1 MEKFNDFLVLLDANL
16 SGSWW
21 FPALLIGTGIFF
33 TIYLGLPQFRYFK
46 SALKIV
52 SGKTKSSD
60 SEGETTGFQALTT
73 AMSGA
78 VGTGNIGGVALAI
91 WTGGPAAIFWMW
103 ITAIFGMTTKF
114 VEVTLGHKYRTK
126 LSDGSISGGPM
137 YYIEQGLNMKWVA
150 ILFAFLMM
158 ITAIGS
164 GNMPQINN
172 IALVMN
178 TEFSVPKLFTGLFL
192 GGLLWIIIIGGI
204 KRIASVA
211 SKIIPIMGLIY
222 FGGALI
228 ILIENYQNVIPS
240 FQAIFAQVFT
250 GSAAVGGF
258 LGASFA
264 MSLKYGVARGLYS
277 NEAGQGSSP
286 IAHASSKNKSIDQG
300 VVSILEPFI
309 DTIVVCSVTAL
320 VILSS
325 GVWTQKF
332 DTQFSKTDMVVL
344 DGIYSDDK
352 NDDGNYV
359 FPEDINELTNYV
371 QGIESN
377 IRNYSG
383 TLNVKEGK
391 IVEKNITIIH
401 LRSIAEDVVF
411 HTPETSDD
419 DETKLS
425 GHLIIKNGKVDKA
438 ISYTYDS
445 KNKSFR
451 TLDPQSGVKDA
462 ESGKIMYEL
471 ILNNGLL
478 LDQLIKEVE
487 SKISLEENNPERDAS
502 ILRML
507 LAEKDELLEKRET
520 NLDKEKSFIFNEI
533 VEGRSLVSSAELTAK
548 AFSNGIMG
556 EYGGKLV
563 AIALLL
569 FAFSTAITWC
579 YYGDRSTAYIFG
591 EKGVVWYRNFYVLCF
606 ILAAVIDTTVVWN
619 IAYVVVALVSIPN
632 LIAMFVLRKEMKLLS
647 DDFKVK

>member
-1 MEKFNDFLVLLDANL
+1 MEQFNNFLILLDSNL

-33 TIYLGLPQFRYFK
+33 TIYLGFPQFKYFN

-52 SGKTKSSD
+52 SGKTKSTD
-60 SEGETTGFQALTT
+60 QDGETTGFQALTT

-103 ITAIFGMTTKF
+103 ITAIFGMTTKY

-192 GGLLWIIIIGGI
+192 GALLWVIIIGGI

-228 ILIENYQNVIPS
+228 ILAENYQNIIPS
-240 FQAIFAQVFT
+240 FNAIFAQVFT

-332 DTQFSKTDMVVL
+332 DTNFSKTDMVIL
-344 DGIYSDDK
+344 EGTYSDEK
-352 NDDGNYV
+352 NIDGDYLY
-359 FPEDINELTNYV
+359 PKQINELNSYV
-371 QGIESN
+371 QSLD
-377 IRNYSG
+377 SD
-383 TLNVKEGK
+383 VKEFSGELTVQDGNL
-391 IVEKNITIIH
+391 ITQNITILH
-401 LRSIAEDVVF
+401 SRSIAEDV
-411 HTPETSDD
+411 TISDQD
-419 DETKLS
+419 NSNLFTGILNVD
-425 GHLIIKNGKVDKA
+425 NGKIIESVD
-438 ISYTYDS
+438 I
-445 KNKSFR
+445 
-451 TLDPQSGVKDA
+451 Q
-462 ESGKIMYEL
+462 GK
-471 ILNNGLL
+471 
-478 LDQLIKEVE
+478 
-487 SKISLEENNPERDAS
+487 
-502 ILRML
+502 
-507 LAEKDELLEKRET
+507 
-520 NLDKEKSFIFNEI
+520 
-533 VEGRSLVSSAELTAK
+533 SLVSSAELTAK
-548 AFSNGIMG
+548 AFSQGIMG
-556 EYGGKLV
+556 QYGGKLV

-569 FAFSTAITWC
+569 FAFSTSITWC

-591 EKGVVWYRNFYVLCF
+591 EKGVIWYRNFYVLCF
-606 ILAAVIDTTVVWN
+606 VLAAVIDTTIVWN

-632 LIAMFVLRKEMKLLS
+632 LIAMFVLRKEMKSLS
-647 DDFKVK
+647 DNFELK

>member
-1 MEKFNDFLVLLDANL
+1 MEQLNNFLILLDSNL

-33 TIYLGLPQFRYFK
+33 TIYLGFPQFKYFK
-46 SALKIV
+46 SAFKIV
-52 SGKTKSSD
+52 SGKNKSD

-126 LSDGSISGGPM
+126 LKDGSISGGPM

-192 GGLLWIIIIGGI
+192 GALLWIIIIGGI

-211 SKIIPIMGLIY
+211 SKIIPIMGIIY

-228 ILIENYQNVIPS
+228 ILAENYQNIIPS
-240 FQAIFAQVFT
+240 FSAIFSQVFT

-332 DTQFSKTDMVVL
+332 DTTFSKTDMVIL
-344 DGIYSDDK
+344 EGIYSDEK
-352 NDDGNYV
+352 NDDGNYIH
-359 FPEDINELTNYV
+359 PEHISQLTRYV
-371 QGIESN
+371 QSIDS
-377 IRNYSG
+377 
-383 TLNVKEGK
+383 NVKEYSGSLDVVEGK
-391 IVEKNITIIH
+391 LIADNITVIH
-401 LRSIAEDVVF
+401 SRSIAEDITV
-411 HTPETSDD
+411 HNLNSNLYSG
-419 DETKLS
+419 KLN
-425 GHLIIKNGKVDKA
+425 IIGGKVNEQV
-438 ISYTYDS
+438 II
-445 KNKSFR
+445 
-451 TLDPQSGVKDA
+451 
-462 ESGKIMYEL
+462 EGK
-471 ILNNGLL
+471 
-478 LDQLIKEVE
+478 
-487 SKISLEENNPERDAS
+487 
-502 ILRML
+502 
-507 LAEKDELLEKRET
+507 
-520 NLDKEKSFIFNEI
+520 
-533 VEGRSLVSSAELTAK
+533 SLVSSAELTAK
-548 AFSNGIMG
+548 AFSQGILG
-556 EYGGKLV
+556 QYGGKLV

-569 FAFSTAITWC
+569 FAFSTSITWC

-632 LIAMFVLRKEMKLLS
+632 LIAMFVLRKEMKKLS
-647 DDFKVK
+647 DEFNII

>member
-1 MEKFNDFLVLLDANL
+1 MEQFNSFLVLLDSNL

-21 FPALLIGTGIFF
+21 FPALLIGTGVYF
-33 TIYLGLPQFRYFK
+33 TIYLGFPQFKYFK
-46 SALKIV
+46 SAFNIV
-52 SGKTKSSD
+52 SGKANNTETD
-60 SEGETTGFQALTT
+60 GETTGFQALTT

-126 LSDGSISGGPM
+126 LKDGSISGGPM

-178 TEFSVPKLFTGLFL
+178 TEFAVPKLFTGLFL
-192 GGLLWIIIIGGI
+192 GTLLWIIIIGGI

-228 ILIENYQNVIPS
+228 ILIENYQNIIPS
-240 FQAIFAQVFT
+240 FNAIFAQVFT
-250 GSAAVGGF
+250 GSAAMGGF

-309 DTIVVCSVTAL
+309 DTLVVCTVTAL

-325 GVWTQKF
+325 NVWTEKF
-332 DTQFSKTDMVVL
+332 DTNFSKTDMIVL
-344 DGIYSDDK
+344 NGSYSDK
-352 NDDGNYV
+352 LN
-359 FPEDINELTNYV
+359 EDNSFVYPNQINELTKYV
-371 QGIESN
+371 QN
-377 IRNYSG
+377 IDSSVEEFNG
-383 TLNVKEGK
+383 MLNVEDGK
-391 IVEKNITIIH
+391 ILNNNITVIH
-401 LRSIAEDVVF
+401 LRSIAEDIVVR
-411 HTPETSDD
+411 DA
-419 DETKLS
+419 TK
-425 GHLIIKNGKVDKA
+425 HLFNGSINIDNGKA
-438 ISYTYDS
+438 
-445 KNKSFR
+445 
-451 TLDPQSGVKDA
+451 KDA
-462 ESGKIMYEL
+462 VTFEGK
-471 ILNNGLL
+471 
-478 LDQLIKEVE
+478 
-487 SKISLEENNPERDAS
+487 
-502 ILRML
+502 
-507 LAEKDELLEKRET
+507 
-520 NLDKEKSFIFNEI
+520 
-533 VEGRSLVSSAELTAK
+533 SLVSSAELTAK
-548 AFSNGIMG
+548 AFSNGILG
-556 EYGGKLV
+556 DYGGKLV

-591 EKGVVWYRNFYVLCF
+591 EKGVIWYRNFYVLCF

-647 DDFKVK
+647 DEFITK

>member
-1 MEKFNDFLVLLDANL
+1 MEQFNNFLILLDSNL

-33 TIYLGLPQFRYFK
+33 TIYLGFPQFKYFN

-52 SGKTKSSD
+52 SGKTKSTD
-60 SEGETTGFQALTT
+60 QDGETTGFQALTT

-103 ITAIFGMTTKF
+103 ITAIFGMTTKY

-192 GGLLWIIIIGGI
+192 GALLWVIIIGGI

-228 ILIENYQNVIPS
+228 ILAENYQNIIPS
-240 FQAIFAQVFT
+240 FNAIFAQVFT

-332 DTQFSKTDMVVL
+332 DTNFSKTDMVIL
-344 DGIYSDDK
+344 EGTYSDEK
-352 NDDGNYV
+352 NIDGDYLY
-359 FPEDINELTNYV
+359 PKQINELNSYV
-371 QGIESN
+371 QSLD
-377 IRNYSG
+377 SD
-383 TLNVKEGK
+383 VKEFSGELTVQDGNL
-391 IVEKNITIIH
+391 ITKNITILH
-401 LRSIAEDVVF
+401 SRSIAEDV
-411 HTPETSDD
+411 TISDQD
-419 DETKLS
+419 NSNLFTGILNVD
-425 GHLIIKNGKVDKA
+425 NGKIIEPVDIK
-438 ISYTYDS
+438 
-445 KNKSFR
+445 
-451 TLDPQSGVKDA
+451 
-462 ESGKIMYEL
+462 GK
-471 ILNNGLL
+471 
-478 LDQLIKEVE
+478 
-487 SKISLEENNPERDAS
+487 
-502 ILRML
+502 
-507 LAEKDELLEKRET
+507 
-520 NLDKEKSFIFNEI
+520 
-533 VEGRSLVSSAELTAK
+533 SLVSSAELTAK
-548 AFSNGIMG
+548 AFSQGIMG
-556 EYGGKLV
+556 QYGGKLV

-569 FAFSTAITWC
+569 FAFSTSITWC

-591 EKGVVWYRNFYVLCF
+591 EKGVIWYRNFYVLCF
-606 ILAAVIDTTVVWN
+606 VLAAVIDTTIVWN

-632 LIAMFVLRKEMKLLS
+632 LIAMFVLRKEMKSLS
-647 DDFKVK
+647 DNFELK

>member
-1 MEKFNDFLVLLDANL
+1 MDQFNEFLILLDSNL

-21 FPALLIGTGIFF
+21 FPILLVGTGIFF
-33 TIYLGLPQFRYFK
+33 TIYLGFPQFRFFGK
-46 SALKIV
+46 AWHLV
-52 SGKTKSSD
+52 SGKNKKTDSD
-60 SEGETTGFQALTT
+60 GETTAFEALTT

-114 VEVTLGHKYRTK
+114 VEVTMGHKYRTK
-126 LSDGSISGGPM
+126 LADGSISGGPM
-137 YYIEQGLNMKWVA
+137 YYIESALNMKWA
-150 ILFAFLMM
+150 GILFAFLMM

-204 KRIASVA
+204 KRIASVT

-228 ILIENYQNVIPS
+228 ILAENYQNIIPS
-240 FQAIFAQVFT
+240 FNAIFSQVFT

-332 DTQFSKTDMVVL
+332 DTTFAKTDMVIL
-344 DGIYSDDK
+344 DGIYSDEK
-352 NDDGNYV
+352 NSDGSYV
-359 FPEDINELTNYV
+359 YPNHISELTNYV
-371 QGIESN
+371 QSLESD
-377 IRNYSG
+377 
-383 TLNVKEGK
+383 VKEYNGT
-391 IVEKNITIIH
+391 ISIEDGRINNSNITILH
-401 LRSIAEDVVF
+401 SRSIAEDVEVLS
-411 HTPETSDD
+411 TSKD
-419 DETKLS
+419 TYS
-425 GHLIIKNGKVDKA
+425 GSLNI
-438 ISYTYDS
+438 
-445 KNKSFR
+445 
-451 TLDPQSGVKDA
+451 LD
-462 ESGKIMYEL
+462 GKI
-471 ILNNGLL
+471 
-478 LDQLIKEVE
+478 
-487 SKISLEENNPERDAS
+487 LEPVT
-502 ILRML
+502 L
-507 LAEKDELLEKRET
+507 KGK
-520 NLDKEKSFIFNEI
+520 
-533 VEGRSLVSSAELTAK
+533 SLVSSAELTAK
-548 AFSNGIMG
+548 AFSQGIFG

-563 AIALLL
+563 AVALLL

-591 EKGVVWYRNFYVLCF
+591 ERGVFWYRNFYVLCF
-606 ILAAVIDTTVVWN
+606 ILAAVIDTTIVWN

-632 LIAMFVLRKEMKLLS
+632 LIALFVLRNEMKDLTNE
-647 DDFKVK
+647 FIKEN

>member
-1 MEKFNDFLVLLDANL
+1 MNQFNEFLLLLDSNL

-21 FPALLIGTGIFF
+21 FPILLVGTGIFF
-33 TIYLGLPQFRYFK
+33 TIYLGFPQFRFFGK
-46 SALKIV
+46 AWKLV
-52 SGKTKSSD
+52 SGKNTKSD
-60 SEGETTGFQALTT
+60 AEGETTAFEALTT

-114 VEVTLGHKYRTK
+114 VEVTMGHKYRTK
-126 LSDGSISGGPM
+126 LEDGSISGGPM
-137 YYIEQGLNMKWVA
+137 YYIEHALNMKWA
-150 ILFAFLMM
+150 GILFAFLMM

-192 GGLLWIIIIGGI
+192 GILLWIIIIGGI

-222 FGGALI
+222 FGGALV
-228 ILIENYQNVIPS
+228 ILVENYQNIIPS
-240 FQAIFAQVFT
+240 FNAIFAQVFT

-286 IAHASSKNKSIDQG
+286 IAHASSKNTSIDQG

-325 GVWTQKF
+325 GVWTEKF
-332 DTQFSKTDMVVL
+332 DTTFSKTDMVIL
-344 DGIYSDDK
+344 DGTYSDTENADGTYLYP
-352 NDDGNYV
+352 NDMNQ
-359 FPEDINELTNYV
+359 LTRYV
-371 QGIESN
+371 QSIDSDVSEF
-377 IRNYSG
+377 SG
-383 TLNVKEGK
+383 VLEIQQGQLMSSD
-391 IVEKNITIIH
+391 ITVLH
-401 LRSIAEDVVF
+401 SRSIAENILVKDNVEKILYTGSV
-411 HTPETSDD
+411 TV
-419 DETKLS
+419 
-425 GHLIIKNGKVDKA
+425 INGKVKEP
-438 ISYTYDS
+438 II
-445 KNKSFR
+445 F
-451 TLDPQSGVKDA
+451 
-462 ESGKIMYEL
+462 EGK
-471 ILNNGLL
+471 
-478 LDQLIKEVE
+478 
-487 SKISLEENNPERDAS
+487 
-502 ILRML
+502 
-507 LAEKDELLEKRET
+507 
-520 NLDKEKSFIFNEI
+520 
-533 VEGRSLVSSAELTAK
+533 SLVSSAELTAK
-548 AFSNGIMG
+548 AFSQGIFG
-556 EYGGKLV
+556 QYGGKLV

-591 EKGVVWYRNFYVLCF
+591 ERGVFWYRNFYVLCF
-606 ILAAVIDTTVVWN
+606 ILAAVIDTTIVWN

-632 LIAMFVLRKEMKLLS
+632 LIALFVLRNEMKDLTKEFIIKS
-647 DDFKVK
+647 

>member
-1 MEKFNDFLVLLDANL
+1 MEQFNSFLVLLDSNL

-21 FPALLIGTGIFF
+21 FPALLIGTGVYF
-33 TIYLGLPQFRYFK
+33 TIYLGFPQFKYFK
-46 SALKIV
+46 SAFNIV
-52 SGKTKSSD
+52 SGKANNTETD
-60 SEGETTGFQALTT
+60 GETTGFQALTT

-126 LSDGSISGGPM
+126 LKDGSISGGPM

-178 TEFSVPKLFTGLFL
+178 TEFAVPKLFTGLFL
-192 GGLLWIIIIGGI
+192 GTLLWIIIIGGI

-228 ILIENYQNVIPS
+228 ILIENYQNIIPS
-240 FQAIFAQVFT
+240 FNAIFAQVFT
-250 GSAAVGGF
+250 GSAAMGGF

-309 DTIVVCSVTAL
+309 DTLVVCTVTAL

-325 GVWTQKF
+325 NVWTEKF
-332 DTQFSKTDMVVL
+332 DTNFSKTDMIVL
-344 DGIYSDDK
+344 NGSYSDK
-352 NDDGNYV
+352 LN
-359 FPEDINELTNYV
+359 EDNSFVYPNQINQLTKYV
-371 QGIESN
+371 QNIDSSVEEFNGI
-377 IRNYSG
+377 
-383 TLNVKEGK
+383 LNVEDGK
-391 IVEKNITIIH
+391 ILNNNITVIH
-401 LRSIAEDVVF
+401 LRSIAEDIVVRDANKNLF
-411 HTPETSDD
+411 NGSINID
-419 DETKLS
+419 
-425 GHLIIKNGKVDKA
+425 NGKA
-438 ISYTYDS
+438 
-445 KNKSFR
+445 
-451 TLDPQSGVKDA
+451 KDA
-462 ESGKIMYEL
+462 VTFEGK
-471 ILNNGLL
+471 
-478 LDQLIKEVE
+478 
-487 SKISLEENNPERDAS
+487 
-502 ILRML
+502 
-507 LAEKDELLEKRET
+507 
-520 NLDKEKSFIFNEI
+520 
-533 VEGRSLVSSAELTAK
+533 SLVSSAELTAK
-548 AFSNGIMG
+548 AFSNGILG
-556 EYGGKLV
+556 DYGGKLV

-591 EKGVVWYRNFYVLCF
+591 EKGVIWYRNFYVLCF

-647 DDFKVK
+647 DEFITK

>member
-1 MEKFNDFLVLLDANL
+1 MDQFNEFLILLDSNL

-21 FPALLIGTGIFF
+21 FPILLVGTGIFF
-33 TIYLGLPQFRYFK
+33 TIYLGFPQFRFFGK
-46 SALKIV
+46 AWHLV
-52 SGKTKSSD
+52 SGKNKKTDSD
-60 SEGETTGFQALTT
+60 GETTAFEALTT

-114 VEVTLGHKYRTK
+114 VEVTMGHKYRTK

-137 YYIEQGLNMKWVA
+137 YYIESALNMKWA
-150 ILFAFLMM
+150 GILFAFLMM

-192 GGLLWIIIIGGI
+192 GALLWIIIIGGI

-228 ILIENYQNVIPS
+228 ILTENYQNIIPS
-240 FQAIFAQVFT
+240 FNAIFSQVFT

-332 DTQFSKTDMVVL
+332 DTTFAKTDMVIL
-344 DGIYSDDK
+344 DGIYSDEK
-352 NDDGNYV
+352 NSDGSYIYPNH
-359 FPEDINELTNYV
+359 ISELTNYV
-371 QGIESN
+371 QSIESD
-377 IRNYSG
+377 
-383 TLNVKEGK
+383 VKEYNGT
-391 IVEKNITIIH
+391 ISIENGRIDNSNITILH
-401 LRSIAEDVVF
+401 SRSIAEDVEVLN
-411 HTPETSDD
+411 TDKD
-419 DETKLS
+419 IYS
-425 GHLIIKNGKVDKA
+425 GSLNIVD
-438 ISYTYDS
+438 
-445 KNKSFR
+445 
-451 TLDPQSGVKDA
+451 
-462 ESGKIMYEL
+462 GKI
-471 ILNNGLL
+471 
-478 LDQLIKEVE
+478 
-487 SKISLEENNPERDAS
+487 LEPVT
-502 ILRML
+502 LRG
-507 LAEKDELLEKRET
+507 K
-520 NLDKEKSFIFNEI
+520 
-533 VEGRSLVSSAELTAK
+533 SLVSSAELTAK
-548 AFSNGIMG
+548 AFSQGIFG
-556 EYGGKLV
+556 DYGGKLV

-591 EKGVVWYRNFYVLCF
+591 ERGVFWYRNFYVLCF
-606 ILAAVIDTTVVWN
+606 ILAAVIDTTIVWN

-632 LIAMFVLRKEMKLLS
+632 LIALFVLRNEMKDLTNE
-647 DDFKVK
+647 FIKEN

>member
-1 MEKFNDFLVLLDANL
+1 MEQFNNFLILLDSNL

-33 TIYLGLPQFRYFK
+33 TIYLGFPQFKYFN

-52 SGKTKSSD
+52 SGKTKSTD
-60 SEGETTGFQALTT
+60 QDGETTGFQALTT

-103 ITAIFGMTTKF
+103 ITAIFGMTTKY

-192 GGLLWIIIIGGI
+192 GALLWVIIIGGI

-228 ILIENYQNVIPS
+228 ILAENYQNIIPS
-240 FQAIFAQVFT
+240 FNAIFAQVFT

-332 DTQFSKTDMVVL
+332 DTNFSKTDMVIL
-344 DGIYSDDK
+344 EGTYSDEK
-352 NDDGNYV
+352 NIDGDYLY
-359 FPEDINELTNYV
+359 PKQINELNSYV
-371 QGIESN
+371 QSLD
-377 IRNYSG
+377 SD
-383 TLNVKEGK
+383 VKEFSGELTVQDGNL
-391 IVEKNITIIH
+391 ITKNITILH
-401 LRSIAEDVVF
+401 SRSIAEDV
-411 HTPETSDD
+411 TISDQD
-419 DETKLS
+419 NSNLFTGILNVD
-425 GHLIIKNGKVDKA
+425 NGKIIESVD
-438 ISYTYDS
+438 I
-445 KNKSFR
+445 
-451 TLDPQSGVKDA
+451 Q
-462 ESGKIMYEL
+462 GK
-471 ILNNGLL
+471 
-478 LDQLIKEVE
+478 
-487 SKISLEENNPERDAS
+487 
-502 ILRML
+502 
-507 LAEKDELLEKRET
+507 
-520 NLDKEKSFIFNEI
+520 
-533 VEGRSLVSSAELTAK
+533 SLVSSAELTAK
-548 AFSNGIMG
+548 AFSQGIMG
-556 EYGGKLV
+556 QYGGKLV

-569 FAFSTAITWC
+569 FAFSTSITWC

-591 EKGVVWYRNFYVLCF
+591 EKGVIWYRNFYVLCF
-606 ILAAVIDTTVVWN
+606 VLAAVIDTTIVWN

-632 LIAMFVLRKEMKLLS
+632 LIAMFVLRKEMKSLS
-647 DDFKVK
+647 DNFELK

>member
-1 MEKFNDFLVLLDANL
+1 MNEFNNFLLMLDSNL

-33 TIYLGLPQFRYFK
+33 TIYLRFPQFRFFK
-46 SALKIV
+46 RAIYIV
-52 SGKTKSSD
+52 SGKNDKSD
-60 SEGETTGFQALTT
+60 SDGETTGFQALST

-78 VGTGNIGGVALAI
+78 IGTGNIGGVALAI

-103 ITAIFGMTTKF
+103 ITAVFGMTTKF

-126 LSDGSISGGPM
+126 LDDGSISGGPM
-137 YYIEQGLNMKWVA
+137 YYIEHALNMKWVA

-178 TEFSVPKLFTGLFL
+178 TEFSIPKLFTGVFL
-192 GGLLWIIIIGGI
+192 GVLLWVIIIGGI

-211 SKIIPIMGLIY
+211 SKIIPIMGIIY
-222 FGGALI
+222 FSGALI
-228 ILIENYQNVIPS
+228 VLAENYQNVIPS
-240 FQAIFAQVFT
+240 FNAIFSQVFT

-300 VVSILEPFI
+300 IVSILEPFI

-332 DTQFSKTDMVVL
+332 DTSFSKTDMIIL
-344 DGIYSDDK
+344 DGIYSDTKDAT
-352 NDDGNYV
+352 GNYLY
-359 FPEDINELTNYV
+359 PDHIAELTNYV
-371 QGIESN
+371 QSLDSKVSE
-377 IRNYSG
+377 YSG
-383 TLNVKEGK
+383 LIEVSEGV
-391 IVEKNITIIH
+391 IDNSDITVLH
-401 LRSIAEDVVF
+401 ARSIAEDIVVTDNNNLYTGTLNVVNGRVSESVSF
-411 HTPETSDD
+411 
-419 DETKLS
+419 
-425 GHLIIKNGKVDKA
+425 NGK
-438 ISYTYDS
+438 
-445 KNKSFR
+445 
-451 TLDPQSGVKDA
+451 
-462 ESGKIMYEL
+462 
-471 ILNNGLL
+471 
-478 LDQLIKEVE
+478 
-487 SKISLEENNPERDAS
+487 
-502 ILRML
+502 
-507 LAEKDELLEKRET
+507 
-520 NLDKEKSFIFNEI
+520 
-533 VEGRSLVSSAELTAK
+533 SLVSSAELTAK
-548 AFSNGIMG
+548 AFSQGLLG
-556 EYGGKLV
+556 DLGGKLV

-591 EKGVVWYRNFYVLCF
+591 EKGVFWYRNFYVLCF
-606 ILAAVIDTTVVWN
+606 VLAAVIDTTIVWN

-632 LIAMFVLRKEMKLLS
+632 LIALFVLRNDLKEEVDNYS
-647 DDFKVK
+647 VN